1 MIFKSETT
9 GKKDFKICSL
19 NATALINTDT
29 LLFETLY
36 ILGLFFFSSVYFLN
50 IILDK

>member
-29 LLFETLY
+29 LLFETLH
-36 ILGLFFFSSVYFLN
+36 ILGSFLFFFPLF
-50 IILDK
+50 IF